1 MTKGDTVRL
10 LMIDDDPDIGA
21 FVRAVAEPLG
31 FAVETHEDSQG
42 FLNACEEGPYDVIIL
57 DLTMPNTDGIE
68 LLRYLSERHTPGRIF
83 IMSGVDPTLRRM
95 AMVLG
100 EAGNLDMAGIIPKP
114 VRVDELRAILA
125 GEQPAPEGSGS

>member
-1 MTKGDTVRL
+1 MTEGDSMRL
-10 LMIDDDPDIGA
+10 LMIDDDPDMGA

-31 FAVETHEDSQG
+31 YRVETHEDSRT
-42 FLNACEEGPYDVIIL
+42 FMTASENERYDVIIL

-68 LLRYLSERHTPGRIF
+68 LLRYLSERQVPGRVF

-114 VRVDELRAILA
+114 VRVSELRAILA
-125 GEQPAPEGSGS
+125 GEQPAPGGTGD